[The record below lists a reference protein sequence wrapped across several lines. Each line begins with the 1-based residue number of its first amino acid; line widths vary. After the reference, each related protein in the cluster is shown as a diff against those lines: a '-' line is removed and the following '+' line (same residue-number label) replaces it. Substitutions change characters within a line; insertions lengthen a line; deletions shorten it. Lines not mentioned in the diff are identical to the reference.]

1 MQGVSRR
8 ATRCAACAGEGTDC
22 AACGGSGCL
31 PRGRGRPRVLQDV
44 KLTSVKMGADH
55 WARLTEL
62 AQEAG
67 CSRAEW
73 LRRAIMAGSG
83 SRHDC
88 PSTIQ
93 PRRSHD
99 DDL

>member
-1 MQGVSRR
+1 MRPAADCRSRHGIR
-8 ATRCAACAGEGTDC
+8 HDC
-22 AACGGSGCL
+22 PDCR
-31 PRGRGRPRVLQDV
+31 PKPRGRPRVLQDM

-73 LRRAIMAGSG
+73 LRRAIMAGE
-83 SRHDC
+83 R
-88 PSTIQ
+88 
-93 PRRSHD
+93 
-99 DDL
+99 